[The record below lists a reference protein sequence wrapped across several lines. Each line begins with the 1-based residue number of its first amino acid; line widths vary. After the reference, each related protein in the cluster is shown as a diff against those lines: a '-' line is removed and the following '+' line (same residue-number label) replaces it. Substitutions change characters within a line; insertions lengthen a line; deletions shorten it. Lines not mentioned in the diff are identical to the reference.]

1 MMDFSKAY
9 NRADFVNYLRRDFL
23 PDDFEQ
29 EEKNVPFWTQMNY
42 ASVATCL
49 GKSKTLDLVV
59 YEIKHRS
66 LHDARVGLSKD
77 AFRML
82 AGEKQN
88 RALVI
93 FVPENNSN
101 NYRFSLIEIKLSIGE
116 NDSNVT
122 RTYSNPRRYS
132 YYLGKGIACYTP
144 NKYLNELGRV
154 KDVKDLFE
162 RFSVE
167 VLTKAF
173 YQELS
178 DWYAWAIKVISFPN
192 DISTHVDDKRHNHEG
207 VIRLITR
214 LIFVWFLKERKLIPW
229 QFFDQEYIANHLIK
243 GFNPHKIDNLFG
255 KSEASV
261 YYRAI
266 LQNLF
271 FAMLNCPITKEG
283 SAEFTER
290 RFKDNRSQFDDN
302 KLMRYRDEFNNPDEF
317 LRLAN
322 ETVPF
327 LNGGLFDCLDEKR
340 SGMYYD
346 GFSERKESMAQLIVP
361 DYLFFGEEAGK
372 NIDLSEFYGDANKKK
387 VSARGIIDILK
398 RYNFTVEE
406 NMPFDKDVSLDP
418 ELLGK
423 VFENLLASYNPETQ
437 QTARKQTGSFYT
449 PREIVQY
456 MVDESLVAHLKRTVG
471 NELES
476 EYRKLLDY
484 ADNEI
489 LLTEQQKLAIMQS
502 LYNCKILDPACGSGA
517 FPVGVLQQMVH
528 ILTKIDPD
536 NSRWQKMLFD
546 ITLDENSSAYQSLTK
561 EEQAELKDD
570 LYRSFNENFNR
581 PDYSRK
587 LYLIENCIYG
597 VDIQSIAIQ
606 ISKLRFFISLIID
619 QKINNNPADNFGIR
633 PLPNLEAKFV
643 AANSLISL
651 NRKESTLFDSDKIK
665 DKEAKLKI
673 AKHKIFSAKTSKT
686 KEKYR
691 EQVRALRK
699 EIADLLIEQHMVG
712 NEQAQ
717 QLDQW
722 DIFDQNAS
730 SPFFDPEWMFGVKG
744 GFDIVI
750 ANPPFIDSENMVN
763 QGMEQLRAFLVK
775 TYKRLSGNWDMYMAF
790 LERSLNLSP
799 IVCYITPDKW
809 LSRPFGEKMREHE
822 MRSRLYSIA
831 HAGAKVFE
839 SATVD
844 AIITLFVDNSK
855 HLSTYVFKSNS
866 EICHINTE
874 DISNLPKPYLIDYLF
889 SSNAAIVSKIDSLTK
904 KIHNLGVECEGA
916 CATSDAYKLVPLIK
930 SLKKPNKNYYKLI
943 NTGTLIKF
951 GNLWGC
957 KPISYLGIKDEYPVV
972 LKQEFENTFGKTYIQ
987 RARRKKLVMK
997 GLNLLDVC
1005 LDDKAEFIPGKTML
1019 VICSEDIALLKV
1031 LLVILNSKLIFW
1043 YLRIKYSSSSYCGGL
1058 TFTKDMINFIPI
1070 PELSSK
1076 AYDSLIKLA
1085 TEAVSSDVFPLDKMN
1100 VFVYHLYN
1108 LTYDEILIVD
1118 RDSQITREEYDN
1130 FKL

>member
-93 FVPENNSN
+93 FVPENNPN

-283 SAEFTER
+283 STEFTER

-302 KLMRYRDEFNNPDEF
+302 KLMRYRDEFNDPDEF

-340 SGMYYD
+340 TGMYYD

-361 DYLFFGEEAGK
+361 D
-372 NIDLSEFYGDANKKK
+372 
-387 VSARGIIDILK
+387 
-398 RYNFTVEE
+398 
-406 NMPFDKDVSLDP
+406 
-418 ELLGK
+418 
-423 VFENLLASYNPETQ
+423 
-437 QTARKQTGSFYT
+437 
-449 PREIVQY
+449 
-456 MVDESLVAHLKRTVG
+456 
-471 NELES
+471 
-476 EYRKLLDY
+476 
-484 ADNEI
+484 
-489 LLTEQQKLAIMQS
+489 
-502 LYNCKILDPACGSGA
+502 
-517 FPVGVLQQMVH
+517 
-528 ILTKIDPD
+528 
-536 NSRWQKMLFD
+536 
-546 ITLDENSSAYQSLTK
+546 
-561 EEQAELKDD
+561 
-570 LYRSFNENFNR
+570 
-581 PDYSRK
+581 
-587 LYLIENCIYG
+587 
-597 VDIQSIAIQ
+597 
-606 ISKLRFFISLIID
+606 
-619 QKINNNPADNFGIR
+619 
-633 PLPNLEAKFV
+633 
-643 AANSLISL
+643 
-651 NRKESTLFDSDKIK
+651 
-665 DKEAKLKI
+665 
-673 AKHKIFSAKTSKT
+673 
-686 KEKYR
+686 
-691 EQVRALRK
+691 
-699 EIADLLIEQHMVG
+699 
-712 NEQAQ
+712 
-717 QLDQW
+717 
-722 DIFDQNAS
+722 
-730 SPFFDPEWMFGVKG
+730 
-744 GFDIVI
+744 
-750 ANPPFIDSENMVN
+750 
-763 QGMEQLRAFLVK
+763 
-775 TYKRLSGNWDMYMAF
+775 
-790 LERSLNLSP
+790 
-799 IVCYITPDKW
+799 
-809 LSRPFGEKMREHE
+809 
-822 MRSRLYSIA
+822 
-831 HAGAKVFE
+831 
-839 SATVD
+839 
-844 AIITLFVDNSK
+844 
-855 HLSTYVFKSNS
+855 
-866 EICHINTE
+866 
-874 DISNLPKPYLIDYLF
+874 
-889 SSNAAIVSKIDSLTK
+889 
-904 KIHNLGVECEGA
+904 
-916 CATSDAYKLVPLIK
+916 
-930 SLKKPNKNYYKLI
+930 
-943 NTGTLIKF
+943 
-951 GNLWGC
+951 
-957 KPISYLGIKDEYPVV
+957 
-972 LKQEFENTFGKTYIQ
+972 
-987 RARRKKLVMK
+987 
-997 GLNLLDVC
+997 
-1005 LDDKAEFIPGKTML
+1005 
-1019 VICSEDIALLKV
+1019 
-1031 LLVILNSKLIFW
+1031 
-1043 YLRIKYSSSSYCGGL
+1043 
-1058 TFTKDMINFIPI
+1058 
-1070 PELSSK
+1070 
-1076 AYDSLIKLA
+1076 
-1085 TEAVSSDVFPLDKMN
+1085 
-1100 VFVYHLYN
+1100 
-1108 LTYDEILIVD
+1108 
-1118 RDSQITREEYDN
+1118 
-1130 FKL
+1130 